1 MKDTKFDISLR
12 RVFSDYRVNLSCQTN
27 VLCSSSFEADD
38 LTANHSRIFF
48 GRLRVAYFLG
58 VSDTFINSLNEP

>member
-38 LTANHSRIFF
+38 LTAAYIRMLFARF
-48 GRLRVAYFLG
+48 RLSYMLG
-58 VSDTFINSLNEP
+58 GSDAFINSLNEP